1 MVRGRG
7 ADAPLP
13 SLVLTEQECPMLKT
27 FRSKLSSW
35 LMLGVLGI
43 AVIAIVVTGFGT
55 DGVGG
60 LPGGGTS
67 SPQGDQLAEVG
78 DEEITSAEL
87 DAIIR
92 RRLRDAQQ
100 QNPELDIDQ
109 FLQAGEFEGLLDQL
123 IVGRALWAYGR
134 DNGLIVSDPMID
146 RLIAGIPAF
155 HNVAGQFDNETFRR
169 TIQQQGMTEQ
179 QVRRD
184 LANLLMQRQL
194 QLPIGL
200 NVAPPQAITNQ
211 YASLLL
217 ERRRGLVGVVPVAA
231 LAQGIAPSDA
241 EIAAFY
247 QQNRARYTLPERRV
261 LRYATIARDQ
271 VAANARATDQEI
283 AAYYQANQAR
293 YAGTETRN
301 LLRVRLPDEAAAQ
314 RFAAAVRGGADFA
327 ASAAPLGFS
336 AADVQLSGRTREQL
350 AGLTSAE
357 VAGQVFGA
365 AQGALV
371 GPVRVPDG
379 WLVLRVAGIT
389 QAAARP
395 LETVQGEIRTT
406 IERAKADA
414 AIGQVLA
421 DIEEQIAGGA
431 SFAAVAQT
439 ARLTVI
445 ETPPLTAAG
454 TAPGAQWQ
462 APAEIPTLVR
472 GAFMVDPD
480 DTVPTIE
487 TLVPDERFALLSVAR
502 IVPSALQPLQQVRDQ
517 VRGDV
522 VRQQASQ
529 RARQLADR
537 IVARINGGVPAARAF
552 AEAGVRLDPP
562 EPIDAR
568 RLDVARQQGQ
578 VPPPLLALFSI
589 PEGRARI
596 VAAQNGIYIV
606 TVTQRIPGQASCPAG
621 AQATGPQAN
630 DGCVAL
636 QGARGQLVQELGGEL
651 TEQFARAAQ
660 GAVEI
665 RRNEDAI
672 RRARQAMQS
681 GR

>member
-1 MVRGRG
+1 
-7 ADAPLP
+7 
-13 SLVLTEQECPMLKT
+13 MLKT
-27 FRSKLSSW
+27 FRSKLSNW

-60 LPGGGTS
+60 LPGGGTTTA
-67 SPQGDQLAEVG
+67 QGDRLAEVG
-78 DEEITSAEL
+78 DEEITSTEL

-100 QNPELDIDQ
+100 QNPELDIAQ
-109 FLQAGEFEGLLDQL
+109 FLQAGAFEGLLDQL
-123 IVGRALWAYGR
+123 IVGRALWAFGQ
-134 DNGLIVSDPMID
+134 DNGLLVSDTMID
-146 RLIAGIPAF
+146 RLIAGVPAF

-184 LANLLMQRQL
+184 VANLLMQRQL

-200 NVAPPQAITNQ
+200 NVAPPQSITNQ

-301 LLRVRLPDEAAAQ
+301 LLRVRLPDQAAAQ

-327 ASAAPLGFS
+327 ATAAPLGFA
-336 AADVQLSGRTREQL
+336 AADVQLNGRSREQL

-379 WLVLRVAGIT
+379 WLVLRVVGIT

-395 LETVQGEIRTT
+395 LAAVQGEIRTT
-406 IERAKADA
+406 IERGKADE
-414 AIGQVLA
+414 AIGAVLA
-421 DIEEQIAGGA
+421 RIEERIAGGA
-431 SFAAVAQT
+431 SFADVAQ
-439 ARLTVI
+439 AERLTVI

-480 DTVPTIE
+480 DTEPTIE
-487 TLVPDERFALLSVAR
+487 TLAPNERFALLSVAR

-537 IVARINGGVPAARAF
+537 IVARINGGVPAARGF
-552 AEAGVRLDPP
+552 AEAGVRLAPP
-562 EPIDAR
+562 EPIEAR

-578 VPPPLLALFSI
+578 VPPPLLALFSL
-589 PEGRARI
+589 PEGRARV

-606 TVTQRIPGQASCPAG
+606 TVTQRIAGQASCPAG

-630 DGCVAL
+630 EGCVAL

-672 RRARQAMQS
+672 RSARQAMQGS
-681 GR
+681 R